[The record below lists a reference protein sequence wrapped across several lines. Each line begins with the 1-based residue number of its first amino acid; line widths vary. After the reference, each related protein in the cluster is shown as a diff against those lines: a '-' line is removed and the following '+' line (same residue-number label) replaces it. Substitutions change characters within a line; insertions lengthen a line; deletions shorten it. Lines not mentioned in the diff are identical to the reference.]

1 MDDGVGAGEA
11 AGAAL
16 SGLPLSGGR
25 GSVSPAGALSAGRVV
40 SAASAADR
48 VGTGAG
54 VGTAGTGVGL
64 GAAAG
69 VGVAAGVG
77 MGWGSVWA
85 AA

>member
-25 GSVSPAGALSAGRVV
+25 GSVSPAAGALSADWAV
-40 SAASAADR
+40 SSAGAADR

-69 VGVAAGVG
+69 VGVAADVGVDRK
-77 MGWGSVWA
+77 SVV
-85 AA
+85 